1 MANKAK
7 NTEHSG
13 AKNRGNGYLG
23 KRSEAKLESKKKRRE
38 DSKKIIRSSFNKE

>member
-13 AKNRGNGYLG
+13 AKNRGTGYYG
-23 KRSEAKLESKKKRRE
+23 KRLEAKFESKKKRRE
-38 DSKKIIRSSFNKE
+38 DNKKFLKKLLED